1 MQPSLRAQSTS
12 MKTIRLGIIMSIS
25 ILASEPRLFAQAA
38 LLLEQPFGTF
48 GTLNPTGHAAV
59 YLERV
64 CADTPVHVRLCDP
77 DENGVVISRYKGLS
91 GYDWIAIPL
100 IPYLY
105 AVDQPD
111 QVPASV
117 DAETVASLRDAY
129 CRAHLEEIAPD
140 EGGSTPHGD
149 WTQLVGEA
157 AGASRAVKNPTG
169 GAIA

>member
-1 MQPSLRAQSTS
+1 MFGSSRRRDFTAGRAVWRIRRDDSDEPSAIHLS
-12 MKTIRLGIIMSIS
+12 
-25 ILASEPRLFAQAA
+25 
-38 LLLEQPFGTF
+38 
-48 GTLNPTGHAAV
+48 
-59 YLERV
+59 RV
-64 CADTPVHVRLCDP
+64 CADTPVSLRRCGL
-77 DENGVVISRYKGLS
+77 DEQGVVISRYHRVA